1 MLSNRERIAI
11 WFAYTGMCLIWG
23 TTWLAIKIGGH
34 AMPVLTGVG
43 LRFAMAGV
51 LLYAL
56 AAVRGQLRPVREVP
70 WKLVGIFAT
79 LLCGINYILIYVAET
94 RIDSGITAVL
104 FCSMPFFVFVFA
116 RVMIKER
123 TTARALAGGLAAFAG
138 IAIIS
143 LKGPVAGSPLFAL
156 AVVGSA
162 ASAAF
167 ANVYA
172 KRHGAQPPL
181 LTLPPA
187 MLIAGTVELAAG
199 IALEHPHWNAALS
212 GSSLAA
218 LLYLAI
224 FGSGI
229 AFLLLIFLTQRLPAG
244 VVGLAPLTY
253 PVIAIAAGAFFGGEH
268 VTLRELGGT
277 ALVVGG
283 LALALLPK
291 RTTVI
296 APRAVVA
303 SRQSMA

>member
-1 MLSNRERIAI
+1 MKSERISI
-11 WFAYTGMCLIWG
+11 CFAYAAMCLIWG

-43 LRFAMAGV
+43 LRFTIAGV
-51 LLYAL
+51 LLYGL
-56 AAVRGQLRPVREVP
+56 AAMRGRLRSVRDVP
-70 WKLVGIFAT
+70 WKLVAVFAT
-79 LLCGINYILIYVAET
+79 LLNGINYILIYIAET
-94 RIDSGITAVL
+94 RLDSGITAVL
-104 FCSMPFFVFVFA
+104 FCTMPFFVFFFA
-116 RVMIKER
+116 RLMLRER
-123 TTARALAGGLAAFAG
+123 TSARALAGAVAAFAG

-143 LKGPVAGSPLFAL
+143 IKGPIAAAPLFAL

-172 KRHGAQPPL
+172 KRHGPHPPL
-181 LTLPPA
+181 VTLPPA
-187 MLIAGTVELAAG
+187 MLIGGTIELAAG
-199 IALEHPHWNAALS
+199 IAIEHPDWNAALA

-253 PVIAIAAGAFFGGEH
+253 PVIAIAAGAFLGGEH
-268 VTLRELGGT
+268 VTARELGGT

-283 LALALLPK
+283 LAAALLPK
-291 RTTVI
+291 HASIVS
-296 APRAVVA
+296 RAAVA
-303 SRQSMA
+303 GKVSA